1 MDFLSC
7 SSLFW
12 STLWTAGANWLH
24 LYRLCSALWTLWTPD
39 PTKKNYKKDGEDE
52 DKDGDD
58 NYDDDAEWHSDCPNC
73 ERPGPIGII
82 CSDCDFRYVVYLA
95 TGSNGKGDK
104 EKVDNECDINDEDE
118 EDDEQIAKD
127 FFDEWSR

>member
-1 MDFLSC
+1 
-7 SSLFW
+7 
-12 STLWTAGANWLH
+12 
-24 LYRLCSALWTLWTPD
+24 
-39 PTKKNYKKDGEDE
+39 
-52 DKDGDD
+52 
-58 NYDDDAEWHSDCPNC
+58 
-73 ERPGPIGII
+73 
-82 CSDCDFRYVVYLA
+82 VVYLA